1 MWGPSRAKKGLDLC
15 PEQGKDLSLSHL
27 LAADLSRSFP
37 IRRAFF
43 GLLSARSISRISST
57 RYVTQRSETR
67 GQATNCYNR
76 GGGGG
81 GGL

>member
-37 IRRAFF
+37 IRRAFLDYSPRDRSRGF
-43 GLLSARSISRISST
+43 LLH
-57 RYVTQRSETR
+57 VTLHREAKLEGRLQT
-67 GQATNCYNR
+67 ATIE
-76 GGGGG
+76 GEGE